1 VPKPH
6 LCARPEPRLPGAG
19 TSSFTRPRVA
29 LLRAAAAVALAATMT
44 ATGVSAA
51 SAKVIGPDV
60 SSHNHDSGTSLNWKA
75 IHRAGGASFAFI
87 KATEGGGYRN
97 PHFSSDFASARG
109 HGLIRGAYHYARPGG
124 GNHREITNNA
134 KAEATQFGQAIG
146 DLSGPGN
153 LAPVL
158 DLEDAGNLNPPQ
170 LSLWVTTWLTGMTKL
185 TGRTPIIYTGVKF
198 WQDSMANSGAYAA
211 YPLWLAAYGVSRP
224 ARIGGWGSYT
234 FWQYTESG
242 QLAGAGLSTD
252 LSVFNGS
259 LAQLQAMTSTN
270 AVTRA
275 AAAAAAAA
283 SAAALQRASEAAAEA
298 AADARTL
305 RLITRD
311 ATTTTTTTTD
321 EKRGDTTSPSPTRPS
336 WLGGVYGMAASL
348 AITGS

>member
-1 VPKPH
+1 MPKP
-6 LCARPEPRLPGAG
+6 CPFACPEVRLPARS
-19 TSSFTRPRVA
+19 TSSLFRPRVA
-29 LLRAAAAVALAATMT
+29 LFRAAAAIALAATMT
-44 ATGVSAA
+44 ATGVCAA
-51 SAKVIGPDV
+51 NARVIGPDV
-60 SSHNHDSGTSLNWKA
+60 SSHNHDRGTSVNWKL

-124 GNHREITNNA
+124 GNHREIINNA
-134 KAEATQFGQAIG
+134 RAEATQFGQAIG
-146 DLSGPGN
+146 GLSGPGN

-158 DLEDAGNLNPPQ
+158 DLEDAGNLTPPQ

-211 YPLWLAAYGVSRP
+211 YPLWLAAYGVSKP

-234 FWQYTESG
+234 FWQYTASG
-242 QLAGAGLSTD
+242 QMAGAFPSTD

-259 LAQLQAMTSTN
+259 LAQLKAMTATN
-270 AVTRA
+270 AATRA
-275 AAAAAAAA
+275 AAAAATA
-283 SAAALQRASEAAAEA
+283 SAAAATERASEAAAKA
-298 AADARTL
+298 AADSRTL

-311 ATTTTTTTTD
+311 TTTTTAGG
-321 EKRGDTTSPSPTRPS
+321 KRGDTTSSSPSVHS
-336 WLGGVYGMAASL
+336 WPGGVGGVAGNL
-348 AITGS
+348 AITGQ